1 MHKMLVA
8 VLAGLLCVSVAQA
21 QDKKPGE
28 KSAKPAPQKV
38 SSALMKRMRDCR
50 KDALDKKLHGDART
64 LFVSRCID
72 GSDAAP
78 RIAAAK
84 AAEKKRKK
92 RELCFTTAKA
102 RELRGEE
109 LKKFLSECTKG

>member
-1 MHKMLVA
+1 MHKMLIA
-8 VLAGLLCVSVAQA
+8 VLAGLLCLSVAQA
-21 QDKKPGE
+21 QDKKSDE
-28 KSAKPAPQKV
+28 KAAKPTPPKV
-38 SSALMKRMRDCR
+38 SSTLIKRMRDCR
-50 KDALDKKLHGDART
+50 KEALDKKLQGDART

-92 RELCFTTAKA
+92 RELCLKTAMA

-109 LKKFLSECTKG
+109 LKKFLSECQKG